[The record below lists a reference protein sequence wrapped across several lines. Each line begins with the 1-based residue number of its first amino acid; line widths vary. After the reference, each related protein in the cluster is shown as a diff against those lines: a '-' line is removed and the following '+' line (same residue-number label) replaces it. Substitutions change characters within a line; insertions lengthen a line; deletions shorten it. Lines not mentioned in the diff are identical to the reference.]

1 MAILGTKDSGHCKEV
16 AVVEKFTQEGM
27 YGPSPA
33 KEWPLR

>member
-16 AVVEKFTQEGM
+16 AVVERFTHERL

-33 KEWPLR
+33 NEWQLW